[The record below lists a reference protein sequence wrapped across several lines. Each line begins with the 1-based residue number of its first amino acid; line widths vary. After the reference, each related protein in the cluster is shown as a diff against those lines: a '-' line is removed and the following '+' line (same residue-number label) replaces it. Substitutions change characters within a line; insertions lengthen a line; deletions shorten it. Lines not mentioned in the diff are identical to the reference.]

1 MMNVQGGE
9 TVDEGPQRLLVGEM
23 EVSSRL
29 APLRPF
35 RKVLNIDNL
44 VVLQENSAN
53 NNYNCNTLIV
63 GV

>member
-53 NNYNCNTLIV
+53 NNY
-63 GV
+63 